1 MDKYFFFRKIMDL
14 MDEIGEEVI
23 YASMADD
30 NISVKTKNSMVWI
43 DIKKGA
49 DA

>member
-14 MDEIGEEVI
+14 MDEMGEEVI
-23 YASMADD
+23 YASMDDD

-43 DIKKGA
+43 NITKEV